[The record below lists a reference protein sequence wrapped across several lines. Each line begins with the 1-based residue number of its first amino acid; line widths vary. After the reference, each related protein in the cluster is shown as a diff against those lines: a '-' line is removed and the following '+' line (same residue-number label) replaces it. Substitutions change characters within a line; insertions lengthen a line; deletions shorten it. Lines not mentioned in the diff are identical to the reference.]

1 MGAKI
6 SVRRGEAIRTALRR
20 LKKLM
25 EREQVAVRSAER
37 RGTYRWHYETKEHF
51 QKPSLLKRIKKARK
65 ERRSREGEKP

>member
-1 MGAKI
+1 MGAKV
-6 SVRRGEAIRTALRR
+6 SVRRGEAVRTALRR

-25 EREQVAVRSAER
+25 EREQVAVRSTEK

-65 ERRSREGEKP
+65 ERQSRKGKEP